1 MIELESENKELKEAV
16 LKLYTSFSEEKKR
29 LLSRVAYV
37 H

>member
-16 LKLYTSFSEEKKR
+16 LKLYTSFSEKKR
-29 LLSRVAYV
+29 LLSRVASV